1 MDLYYYLLAILAKG
15 MDFNRDVTPAS
26 MAGRGERDHVAL
38 AEVLKKTDCT
48 LEQLTLSEDTLSA
61 VLRLYLQAASAKMIN
76 LRHGVRCAAHQPF
89 AVVQRPL
96 PTVGERGVGC
106 GEGCWRGYVEPCG
119 ALGQVTSCQSVA
131 AAVVKWLSVLREI
144 PLKLTEYSTHPPQ
157 HCPTTRRRG

>member
-1 MDLYYYLLAILAKG
+1 MNITLHADNIAEAFLSGKAAGRQQVMDLYYYLLAILAKG

-76 LRHGVRCAAHQPF
+76 LRHGVRRAVHQPGHQCF
-89 AVVQRPL
+89 CSSDVAL
-96 PTVGERGVGC
+96 AN
-106 GEGCWRGYVEPCG
+106 CWGDG
-119 ALGQVTSCQSVA
+119 
-131 AAVVKWLSVLREI
+131 
-144 PLKLTEYSTHPPQ
+144 
-157 HCPTTRRRG
+157 RRGGLLAGSRRTLRSIGSSGYHVKVSPRQF